1 MWGKIVGARYFRATK
16 LQSPKIMIM
25 IFFMKKIE
33 EKRGVNGWGVLDE
46 NVHLYK
52 VIVFFFFFLMKFP
65 IHTQLFNKNI
75 IVILFFI

>member
-1 MWGKIVGARYFRATK
+1 
-16 LQSPKIMIM
+16 MIM

-52 VIVFFFFFLMKFP
+52 VLVFFFLMKFP
-65 IHTQLFNKNI
+65 IRTQLFNKNI

>member
-33 EKRGVNGWGVLDE
+33 EKRGVSGWGVLDE

-52 VIVFFFFFLMKFP
+52 VLVFFLLMKFP
-65 IHTQLFNKNI
+65 IRTQLFNKNI

>member
-16 LQSPKIMIM
+16 LQSPIIMIM

-52 VIVFFFFFLMKFP
+52 VLVFFFFNEIP
-65 IHTQLFNKNI
+65 NSYT
-75 IVILFFI
+75 IV